1 VFRRLIILAVSAA
14 LIAAVLVPSALAV
27 RVKIRVEGKTTTIFG
42 AAQPTLEAGSNA
54 LTALDAASLAG
65 EFYYHVNPGPFVNQ
79 IGRYPGE
86 GFSGWSYKVN
96 GVSPPIAA
104 DQATIKAG
112 DTVLWYW
119 NTFTEQGGSPTLLLR
134 PWLHSKPR
142 SGKPARN
149 CYRVL
154 SQNDLGQTTPA
165 TGATLLVDG
174 RRVAT
179 RSGRGCVGR
188 HRGLVRATA
197 PNAVRSNALR

>member
-1 VFRRLIILAVSAA
+1 MFRRLITLSVTAA
-14 LIAAVLVPSALAV
+14 LFAAVLVPSALAV

-65 EFYYHVNPGPFVNQ
+65 EFYYHVSPGPFVNQ
-79 IGRYPGE
+79 IGRYAGE

-119 NTFTEQGGSPTLLLR
+119 TTFTEQGGSPTLLLKAR
-134 PWLHSKPR
+134 A
-142 SGKPARN
+142 ARN
-149 CYRVL
+149 CYLVL
-154 SQNDLGQTTPA
+154 SQNDLGQSTPA
-165 TGATLLVDG
+165 AGAILRVDG

-188 HRGLVRATA
+188 HRGLVRATTEG
-197 PNAVRSNALR
+197 AVRSNALR

>member
-1 VFRRLIILAVSAA
+1 VFRRLITLAVAA
-14 LIAAVLVPSALAV
+14 AVFAVLVPTALAV
-27 RVKIRVEGKTTTIFG
+27 RVHVRVEGKTTTIFG
-42 AAQPTLEAGSNA
+42 AAEPTLEGGTNA

-104 DQATIKAG
+104 DQASISDG
-112 DTVLWYW
+112 DVVLWYW
-119 NTFTEQGGSPTLLLR
+119 STFTEQGGSPTLLLR
-134 PWLHSKPR
+134 R
-142 SGKPARN
+142 RQARN
-149 CYRVL
+149 CYAVL
-154 SQNDLGQTTPA
+154 SQDDQGRTTPT
-165 TGATLLVDG
+165 TGAVLRVDS